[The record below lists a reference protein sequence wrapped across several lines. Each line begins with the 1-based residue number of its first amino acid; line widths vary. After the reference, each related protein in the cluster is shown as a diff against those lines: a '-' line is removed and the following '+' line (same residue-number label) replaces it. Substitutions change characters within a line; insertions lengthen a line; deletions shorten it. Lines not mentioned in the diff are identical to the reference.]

1 MEFLNWMHVCDDH
14 LPCTMCAYTTADWL
28 ILWKTTTA
36 RDSTVCFFQ
45 HFISP
50 FSFLNFDR
58 GRGLFMT
65 MLIARAYAHTNVF
78 IFSAFQ
84 RASSIGLFPLL
95 FFSYSKLT
103 QSPLLMYGLFVLLV
117 CITWHPSN
125 YENYLLKI
133 FYWAN
138 GFDINKIY

>member
-1 MEFLNWMHVCDDH
+1 MHVCDDH

-65 MLIARAYAHTNVF
+65 MLIARAYAHTYVL

-103 QSPLLMYGLFVLLV
+103 QSPLLMYGLLCCLFASHDIHQIMK
-117 CITWHPSN
+117 ITYSK
-125 YENYLLKI
+125 YFTEQMDSILTKYIK
-133 FYWAN
+133 
-138 GFDINKIY
+138 